1 MSDSPKHAAPE
12 VTEFEERV
20 LPEEDHPE
28 FTPEPVQEDDD
39 RYILHSLEPGDTIK
53 ALSERYMV
61 QQSAIISA
69 NDIEDPN
76 VLIIGGII
84 KIPK

>member
-28 FTPEPVQEDDD
+28 FTPESVQADDD

-53 ALSERYMV
+53 VLSERYSIP
-61 QQSAIISA
+61 QSVIISA

-76 VLIIGGII
+76 VLIIGGVI

>member
-1 MSDSPKHAAPE
+1 MTDTPKHAAPE
-12 VTEFEERV
+12 VTKFEERV
-20 LPEEDHPE
+20 LPEEDQPE
-28 FTPEPVQEDDD
+28 FTPEPVQADDD

-53 ALSERYMV
+53 TLSERYMV

-76 VLIIGGII
+76 VLIIGGIV

>member
-1 MSDSPKHAAPE
+1 MTDTPKHAAPE
-12 VTEFEERV
+12 VTKFEERV
-20 LPEEDHPE
+20 LPEEDQPE
-28 FTPEPVQEDDD
+28 FTPEPVQADDD

-53 ALSERYMV
+53 TLSERYMV
-61 QQSAIISA
+61 QQGAIISA

-76 VLIIGGII
+76 VLIIGGIV

>member
-1 MSDSPKHAAPE
+1 MTDTPKHAAPE
-12 VTEFEERV
+12 VTKFEERA
-20 LPEEDHPE
+20 LPEEDNPE
-28 FTPEPVQEDDD
+28 FTPEPVEADDD

-53 ALSERYMV
+53 VLSERYSIP
-61 QQSAIISA
+61 QSVIISA

>member
-1 MSDSPKHAAPE
+1 MTDTPKHAAPE

-28 FTPEPVQEDDD
+28 FTPEPVEADD

-53 ALSERYMV
+53 VLSERYRIP
-61 QQSAIISA
+61 QSVIISA